1 MTACFLFMTKMMP
14 RAPVRTE
21 EQRPILLTTRYEL
34 RNKKQRYQPSRCFLH
49 SGIKTLFMKDVN
61 LKSNNQ
67 YFDKKGKTFLCGS
80 AYVSG
85 LHHFLKRWRC
95 LHRECWLMWSCSGW
109 STVGAVRAGE
119 RGAPVPRVQVAPAM
133 SHHCSPSAAGCR
145 Y

>member
-1 MTACFLFMTKMMP
+1 MTKMMP

-67 YFDKKGKTFLCGS
+67 YFDKKGKTFLCGK

-85 LHHFLKRWRC
+85 LHQFFKAMEMLA
-95 LHRECWLMWSCSGW
+95 S
-109 STVGAVRAGE
+109 
-119 RGAPVPRVQVAPAM
+119 RVWADVVLV
-133 SHHCSPSAAGCR
+133 
-145 Y
+145 